1 MTVLGVEGKQTRQ
14 STWMIP
20 VISDLIR
27 FEYEALVRA
36 DPPKRIQAET
46 SHRHFWNALLSGN
59 YSVSCRCFNRL
70 ANDLSAIELDVLA
83 LGSIDATIFDS
94 LSEMILVRSKTQKT
108 KSRSEL
114 KMLMKAAVLK
124 GEVSGWWHTHH

>member
-1 MTVLGVEGKQTRQ
+1 MTAPEAEGKQTKQ
-14 STWMIP
+14 SNWMIP

-36 DPPKRIQAET
+36 DPPKRIQAEN

-59 YSVSCRCFNRL
+59 YSVSRRCFNRL
-70 ANDLSAIELDVLA
+70 ANDLSAIELDFLA

-94 LSEMILVRSKTQKT
+94 LSEMILVRSKTQKS